1 MRIERPRYLDA
12 LKARMGNGM
21 VKVITG
27 LRRVGKS
34 FLVFEIFRDFL
45 LESGVDG
52 GRIVALAL
60 DDLENERYRDPRELY
75 RYVLDRIG
83 DDAGPY
89 YVLLDEVQY
98 AISESELRDKD
109 NPPALYGVLNGLM
122 RRRNVD
128 VYVTGSNS
136 KLLSRDVMTEFR
148 GRGDEVHVFPLSFA
162 EFLAACPLE
171 RSEAWERYVAY
182 GGLPLAA
189 TMADDAQRARYL
201 EGLFEEVYLT
211 DVVSRNRVEKTQE
224 LEDLVDVLASGIG
237 SLTNP
242 SKIASTFESV
252 LRSRID
258 AKTVKN
264 YIGYLE
270 EAFLVCEATRY
281 DVRGRRYI
289 GTPKKYYFEDV
300 GLRNARLGF
309 RQVEPTHIMEN
320 VLFNELRMRGYS
332 VDVGVVERRE
342 ASGGRDRRVKREV
355 DFVANLGSRRYY
367 VQSAYRM
374 ETPEKAAQEKA
385 SLLGIGDSFKKIV
398 VVRDPVVPLMD
409 GDGILTM
416 GLFDFLLDPDSLE
429 R

>member
-12 LKARMGNGM
+12 LKVRMGNGM
-21 VKVITG
+21 VKVVTG

-34 FLVFEIFRDFL
+34 FLVFELFREYL
-45 LESGVDG
+45 LESGVDE

-83 DDAGPY
+83 DDTGPY

-98 AISESELRDKD
+98 AISESELRNRD

-148 GRGDEVHVFPLSFA
+148 GRGDEVHVFPLSFS
-162 EFLAACPLE
+162 EFLTTCSLD
-171 RSEAWERYVAY
+171 RTEAWERYVAY

-189 TMADDAQRARYL
+189 TMADDAQRTRYL
-201 EGLFEEVYLT
+201 EGLFDEVYLT
-211 DVVSRNRVEKTQE
+211 DVVSRNRIEKTQE

-242 SKIASTFESV
+242 SKIVLTFETV
-252 LRSRID
+252 LHSKID
-258 AKTVKN
+258 AKTVKS
-264 YIGYLE
+264 YIGYLA

-309 RQVEPTHIMEN
+309 RQVESAHIMEN
-320 VLFNELRMRGYS
+320 VVFNELRMRGYS

-342 ASGGRDRRVKREV
+342 VSGGKDRRVRREV

-374 ETPEKAAQEKA
+374 ETPEKTAQEKA
-385 SLLGIGDSFKKIV
+385 SLLGIDDSFKKIV

-409 GDGILTM
+409 DDGILTM
-416 GLFDFLLDPDSLE
+416 GLFDFLLDPGSLD